1 MSQELE
7 KIWQKALGELEV
19 VLSKANFTTWFKDTF
34 ILERKKGV
42 FTIGVPTFFIEDW
55 LSKKYIK
62 EIKTALQKQ
71 VDEEILDVNFRVAT
85 KKISTKDSAPEE
97 KVIHRAVDNLQQ
109 NKASEKTT
117 EKVKNDSLNNYYV
130 SSNFVVGTSNQLAH
144 AAAKSVSEKPGR
156 NYNPLFIYG
165 DSGLGKTHLI
175 QAIGHQAIEMNPKT
189 KVLYVSCE
197 TFINDFID
205 SVQSGKA
212 RDFKNHYRNVD
223 ILLIDDIQFLG
234 GKEQTQEEFFH
245 TFNHLHQKNKQVVLT
260 ADRTP
265 KEIKGLEKRLI
276 TRFEWGMVADIQI
289 PDFETRRAILQS
301 KCEEKKIIIS
311 DEVINYIAENVES
324 NIRELE
330 GALTKVFA
338 FCELTNEPPSLATVE
353 KVLSEVVS
361 KGHRKQVISSDKVLK
376 VVEKFYNVSIED
388 ISSKKRN
395 REIIRPRQ
403 VSMYLLKNVVGLSY
417 PEIGRELGGRDHT
430 TIIYGCKEIS
440 KDLSSSNKIK
450 DEIELL
456 KQYIFGQSTGF

>member
-1 MSQELE
+1 MSEDLE

-19 VLSKANFTTWFKDTF
+19 VLSKANFTTWFRGTF
-34 ILERKKGV
+34 ILEKKKGI

-71 VDEEILDVNFRVAT
+71 VGDEISEIRFKVAT
-85 KKISTKDSAPEE
+85 SPKLDTKKPEKE
-97 KVIHRAVDNLQQ
+97 KVIHSPVDN
-109 NKASEKTT
+109 SEKKIQEEKTV
-117 EKVKNDSLNNYYV
+117 EKVKNDSLNDYYV
-130 SSNFVVGTSNQLAH
+130 FSNFVVGTSNQLAH
-144 AAAKSVSEKPGR
+144 AAAKSVSKKPGKS
-156 NYNPLFIYG
+156 YNPLFIYG

-175 QAIGHQAIEMNPKT
+175 QAIGHEAITNNPKT

-205 SVQSGKA
+205 SVQGGKA
-212 RDFKNHYRNVD
+212 RDFKNLYRNVD

-260 ADRTP
+260 ADRIP

-276 TRFEWGMVADIQI
+276 TRFEWGMVADIQM

-301 KCEEKKIIIS
+301 KCQEKEVNI
-311 DEVINYIAENVES
+311 DDDVINYIAENIES

-338 FCELTNEPPSLATVE
+338 FCELTNESPSMSIVE
-353 KVLSEVVS
+353 KVLSESVQR
-361 KGHRKQVISSDKVLK
+361 GHKRQVISSEKVLK
-376 VVEKFYNVSIED
+376 VIEKFYNVSIDD
-388 ISSKKRN
+388 ISGKKRN
-395 REIIRPRQ
+395 RELIKPRQ
-403 VSMYLLKNVVGLSY
+403 ISMYLLKNMVGLSY
-417 PEIGRELGGRDHT
+417 PEIGRELGGKDHT
-430 TIIYGCKEIS
+430 TVMYGCKMIS
-440 KDLSSSNKIK
+440 KDISSSAKIK
-450 DEIELL
+450 DEIELI
-456 KQYIFGQSTGF
+456 KEYILG

>member
-1 MSQELE
+1 MAEDLE

-34 ILERKKGV
+34 IFSHKNGV

-62 EIKTALQKQ
+62 EIKNALQKQ
-71 VDEEILDVNFRVAT
+71 VDTEISDIKFKVASQT
-85 KKISTKDSAPEE
+85 KKTNNEIKKTEVIHNPVDKSEE
-97 KVIHRAVDNLQQ
+97 KGVG
-109 NKASEKTT
+109 EKTK
-117 EKVKNDSLNNYYV
+117 EKVKNDSLNDYYV
-130 SSNFVVGTSNQLAH
+130 FDNFVVGTSNQLAH
-144 AAAKSVSEKPGR
+144 AAAKSVAKKPGK

-175 QAIGHQAIEMNPKT
+175 QAIGHEAIEKSPKT

-205 SVQSGKA
+205 SVQGGKA
-212 RDFKNHYRNVD
+212 KDFKNLYRNVD

-260 ADRTP
+260 ADRIP

-289 PDFETRRAILQS
+289 PDFETRRAILQA
-301 KCEEKKIIIS
+301 KCDEKEINVP
-311 DEVINYIAENVES
+311 DDVIDYIAENIES

-338 FCELTNEPPSLATVE
+338 FSELSGEPPSMAVVE
-353 KVLSEVVS
+353 RVLSEVIS
-361 KGHRKQVISSDKVLK
+361 KGQKRQVISCEKVLK

-388 ISSKKRN
+388 ISGKKRN
-395 REIIRPRQ
+395 KELIRPRQ

-417 PEIGRELGGRDHT
+417 PEIGRELGGKDHT
-430 TIIYGCKEIS
+430 TVMYGCKMVS
-440 KDLSSSNKIK
+440 KDLSSSPKIK
-450 DEIELL
+450 EEIELL
-456 KQYIFGQSTGF
+456 KEYIFN

>member
-1 MSQELE
+1 MPQDLD

-19 VLSKANFTTWFKDTF
+19 VLSKANFTTWFRGTF
-34 ILERKKGV
+34 ILEKKKGI

-71 VDEEILDVNFRVAT
+71 VDDEISEIRFKVAT
-85 KKISTKDSAPEE
+85 PPKSDAKEPEKE
-97 KVIHRAVDNLQQ
+97 KVIHNPVDN
-109 NKASEKTT
+109 SEKKIQEEKTV
-117 EKVKNDSLNNYYV
+117 EKVKNDSLNDYYV
-130 SSNFVVGTSNQLAH
+130 FSNFVVGTSNQLAH
-144 AAAKSVSEKPGR
+144 AAAKSVSKKPGKS
-156 NYNPLFIYG
+156 YNPLFIYG

-175 QAIGHQAIEMNPKT
+175 QAIGHEAIINSPKT

-205 SVQSGKA
+205 SVQGGKA
-212 RDFKNHYRNVD
+212 RDFKNLYRNVD

-260 ADRTP
+260 ADRIP

-276 TRFEWGMVADIQI
+276 TRFEWGMVADIQM

-301 KCEEKKIIIS
+301 KCQEKDINI
-311 DEVINYIAENVES
+311 DDDVINYIAENIES

-338 FCELTNEPPSLATVE
+338 FCELTNESPSMSIVE
-353 KVLSEVVS
+353 KVLSESVQR
-361 KGHRKQVISSDKVLK
+361 GHKRQVISSEKVLK
-376 VVEKFYNVSIED
+376 VIEKFYNVSIDD
-388 ISSKKRN
+388 ISGKKRN
-395 REIIRPRQ
+395 RELIKPRQ
-403 VSMYLLKNVVGLSY
+403 ISMYLLKNMVGLSY
-417 PEIGRELGGRDHT
+417 PEIGRELGGKDHT
-430 TIIYGCKEIS
+430 TVMYGCKMIS
-440 KDLSSSNKIK
+440 KDISSSAKIK
-450 DEIELL
+450 DEIELI
-456 KQYIFGQSTGF
+456 KEYILG